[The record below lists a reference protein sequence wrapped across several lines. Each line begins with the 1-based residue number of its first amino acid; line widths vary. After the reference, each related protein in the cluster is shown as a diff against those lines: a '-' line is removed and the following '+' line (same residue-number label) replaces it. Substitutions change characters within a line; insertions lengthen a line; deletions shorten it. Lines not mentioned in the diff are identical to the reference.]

1 MHNIAKGISLCAFH
15 ISGDYKARERRS
27 VLHGVGIKRLLDT
40 ERRFDINHI
49 SHSVDRRAA
58 KKYTKKENKLEKTFK
73 YLAKKAALAHKLRRR
88 ATAKTTNLRPP
99 T

>member
-1 MHNIAKGISLCAFH
+1 MHNIVKGISLCAFH

-58 KKYTKKENKLEKTFK
+58 KKYTKKEMKLEKKFT
-73 YLAKKAALAHKLRRR
+73 KKAALAHKLRRR